1 MTTRDAT
8 SSEASPSRSNG
19 ARTAGRRDPDRRQR
33 IARAAIDVVAE
44 VGVEKLTHRRVAA
57 AAGVPLGSTTYYFTT
72 LDDLLASAL
81 RQAAA
86 DDVEHLRTWS
96 AGLDAGGELAEALTE
111 LVLHYLGP
119 ARAQTIVEH
128 QLYIA
133 ALHRPALQHVSQEW
147 DTALAELFAGYTG
160 AETGRALSV
169 LFCGW
174 QLQGIVREQLPE
186 RGEVEAS
193 FRKLLGR

>member
-1 MTTRDAT
+1 M
-8 SSEASPSRSNG
+8 PSNQS
-19 ARTAGRRDPDRRQR
+19 AAGRKDPDRRQR
-33 IARAAIDVVAE
+33 IARAAIDVVSE

-57 AAGVPLGSTTYYFTT
+57 AAGVPLGSTTYYFST
-72 LDDLLASAL
+72 LDDLLGSAL
-81 RQAAA
+81 RQAAE
-86 DDVEHLRTWS
+86 DDVEHLRKWA
-96 AGLDAGGELAEALTE
+96 AGLDAGGDLTEGLTE

-147 DTALAELFAGYTG
+147 DTALAELFATYTD
-160 AETGRALSV
+160 AITGKVLSV
-169 LFCGW
+169 VFCGW
-174 QLQGIVREQLPE
+174 QLQGIVRDALPD

-193 FRKLLGR
+193 FRKVLGT